1 MRTVYILLLAGLF
14 AAASATQLP
23 FSETFDGLTIG
34 SLSNQNAWVVQSGTA
49 IVQTNV
55 VLSGKAVLLNSSYV
69 TRALVNTNS
78 SMWLT
83 FWARYT
89 GLPGQNPDVTT
100 NTSLA
105 FYIST
110 NAHLVVFSNTAPV
123 TLSTVIPTNVWTRFD
138 IYCDYAALTWNLSV
152 NKTNVCAGLPLYAN
166 NRQFDTIQIQN
177 QNEAVAYIDEIT
189 ATDIEPA
196 TDMID
201 ADGDGIPDWWEQKYF
216 GGITAA
222 AAGNLASN
230 GVNTLR
236 EAYIAGLNPLSADRF
251 GISGG
256 TSPGGPL
263 SWIGQPGRN
272 YSVYW
277 TSNLFSGFTL
287 IQTNIP
293 WTQNKFIDV
302 AKTNAPTGF
311 YQVRIGL

>member
-1 MRTVYILLLAGLF
+1 MRTVYLLLFAGFF
-14 AAASATQLP
+14 AAANADQLP
-23 FSETFDGLTIG
+23 FSETFNNLSNG

-55 VLSGKAVLLNSSYV
+55 VQSGKAVQLNSSSV
-69 TRALVNTNS
+69 SHTLDNTNS

-83 FWARYT
+83 FWAKYT
-89 GLPGQNPDVTT
+89 GLSSQNPAVTT

-110 NAHLVVFSNTAPV
+110 NAHLVVFSNTTPV
-123 TLSTVIPTNVWTRFD
+123 TLTTVIPTNVWTRFD

-189 ATDIEPA
+189 ATDIEPV
-196 TDMID
+196 TDKID
-201 ADGDGIPDWWEQKYF
+201 SDSDGIPDWWEQKYF

-222 AAGNLASN
+222 VAGNLASN
-230 GVNTLR
+230 GVNTLWS
-236 EAYIAGLNPLSADRF
+236 AYIAGLNPLGTDRF
-251 GISGG
+251 LISGA

-263 SWIGQPGRN
+263 SWAGQPGRY

-277 TSNLFSGFTL
+277 TTNLTSGFTL
-287 IQTNIP
+287 LQANIP
-293 WTQNKFIDV
+293 WSQNGFIDAV
-302 AKTNAPTGF
+302 RTNAPAGF
-311 YQVRIGL
+311 YQVRVGL